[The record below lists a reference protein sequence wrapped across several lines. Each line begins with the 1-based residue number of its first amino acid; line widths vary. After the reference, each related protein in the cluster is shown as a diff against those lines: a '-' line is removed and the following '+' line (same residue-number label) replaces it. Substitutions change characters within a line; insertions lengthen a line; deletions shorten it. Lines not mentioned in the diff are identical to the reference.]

1 MTSQPP
7 RRTGTAV
14 LTARDKQRR
23 ALELRTEGHTLDQ
36 IADQLGYADKS
47 GAHRAIT
54 AALDRHE
61 SAAVDQYRD
70 LEAARLNELQR
81 AVWPLAIG
89 GDLAAVTACVRII
102 DRRAKLLGLDA
113 PVLVDV
119 NASASTV
126 DLDATVYRIMEVARQ
141 QPITGPI
148 GE

>member
-1 MTSQPP
+1 MTIQPP

-14 LTARDKQRR
+14 LAARDKQRR
-23 ALELRTEGHTLDQ
+23 ALELRTEGRTLDQ
-36 IADQLGYADKS
+36 IADELGYASKS
-47 GAHRAIT
+47 GASKAIT

-61 SAAVDQYRD
+61 AAAVDEYRD

-81 AVWPLAIG
+81 AVWPLAVT
-89 GDLAAVTACVRII
+89 GDIAAVTACVRII

-126 DLDATVYRIMEVARQ
+126 DLDAAVSRIMEIARN
-141 QPITGPI
+141 QPATDQTG
-148 GE
+148 E